1 MDVSKEKSLC
11 VSGGGAK
18 TVTILGLLYELHARG
33 QLDDVKIFSG
43 CSAGAFICALY
54 MVGYNPLQQL
64 KYFPQIKDLK
74 LGIGAFQILLEKVG
88 MNRIQKY
95 TKKFRKAIEDK
106 IGIED
111 PTLKQFYEATNKTIY
126 ISAVNTT
133 KCKIIYFNHIEYP
146 DIKLFDAIHASAALP
161 GIFIPVKIK
170 GSSFIDGGYYNSFP
184 LEPLVGTDTI
194 GICFSKPVYDDNI
207 IGEILK
213 IMKLHSHIAKKEAI
227 KRHPTLQLYEC
238 TSNFSLLDLEKTKS
252 ELLEEFNNGR
262 RQHPEYGS

>member
-1 MDVSKEKSLC
+1 MEKSLC

-18 TVTILGLLYELHARG
+18 AVTMLGLIYELHAKG
-33 QLDDVKIFSG
+33 QLDDINIFSG

-54 MVGYNPLQQL
+54 IVGYNPLQQL

-74 LGIGAFQILLEKVG
+74 FDITAFQLFIEKVG
-88 MNRIQKY
+88 INRIQKY
-95 TKKFRKAIEDK
+95 TKRFRKAIEDK

-111 PTLKQFYEATNKTIY
+111 PTLKEFYEATKKTFY

-133 KCKIIYFNHIEYP
+133 KCKIIYFNHIDYP

-184 LEPLVGTDTI
+184 LEPLINTDTI
-194 GICFSKPVYDDNI
+194 GVAFSKPLFDDNI
-207 IGEILK
+207 FGELLK
-213 IMKLHSHIAKKEAI
+213 MMKLHAYIAKKEAI
-227 KRHPTLQLYEC
+227 KRHPSLNLYEC
-238 TSNFSLLDLEKTKS
+238 TSKFGLLDLEKTKS

-262 RQHPEYGS
+262 QQHPEYGKK